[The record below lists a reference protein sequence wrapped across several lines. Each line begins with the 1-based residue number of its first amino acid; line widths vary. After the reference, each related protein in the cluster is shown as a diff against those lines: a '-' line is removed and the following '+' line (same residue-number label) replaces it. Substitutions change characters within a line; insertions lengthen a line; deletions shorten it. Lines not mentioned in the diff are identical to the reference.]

1 MRNDVIMAGE
11 EIKETSKISRSSKQ
25 NEKYES
31 SLEELARKQEFQ
43 NNILNTKRFESGKNY
58 L

>member
-1 MRNDVIMAGE
+1 MIMAGE